1 MKTAAAYIRVSTDDQ
16 TEYSPSSQI
25 KKIREYAKR
34 NDYILPNGY
43 IFIDEGISGRTT
55 AKRPAF
61 NKMIGIAKTS
71 PKPFDVILLWKFSRF
86 ARNREDSIVYKS
98 MLRKQYGIDVISISE
113 NIGDDKMSVIMEAMI
128 EAMDEY
134 YSINLGEEVRRGM
147 NEKVNRG
154 EAVTIPSF
162 GYDIADGKY
171 VPDSETAPVVR
182 KIFADFLDGKGIIT
196 ITRELNEKG
205 YRTRRGNKFENR
217 TVRYILKNPV
227 YIGKI
232 RWTPTGKANYR
243 KDSKDTVIINGTHK
257 PIISTEIFDKVQEK
271 LSKENVKYMR
281 NGSAKKPFMLQGLVR
296 CSSCGATLCMSVNH
310 KSLQCY
316 AYAHG
321 KCNVS
326 HSISL
331 DKINNLVI
339 QIMDRCIETSSFDL
353 EITSKVK
360 TDDNIP
366 LLISRERKK
375 LERIKDA
382 YENGVYTLEE
392 YKQSRSSV
400 QRKIDDLEQS
410 FRTQQTGKT
419 DEQAE
424 MERFRDKLIPMMQ
437 LLKTPAVPEEIKNY
451 ILKSF
456 VKRIV
461 FDRAKCD
468 IEIFFNMSSTE
479 TQSDGESFK
488 NVSLRPE

>member
-16 TEYSPSSQI
+16 IEYSPSSQLE
-25 KKIREYAKR
+25 KIQEYAKK
-34 NDYILPNGY
+34 NGYILPSEY

-61 NKMIGIAKTS
+61 NKMIGIAKTN
-71 PKPFDVILLWKFSRF
+71 PKPFDAILLWKFSRF

-98 MLRKQYGIDVISISE
+98 MLRKQCGIDVISISE

-147 NEKVNRG
+147 NEKVQRG

-162 GYDIADGKY
+162 GYDIENGQY
-171 VPDSETAPVVR
+171 IPNPETAPIV
-182 KIFADFLDGKGIIT
+182 KEIFADFLDGKGLVT
-196 ITRELNEKG
+196 IARELNENG

-217 TVRYILKNPV
+217 TVRYMLKNPV

-232 RWTPTGKANYR
+232 RWTPTGKANHR
-243 KDSKDTVIINGTHK
+243 KDCKDTLIIDGTHE
-257 PIISTEIFDKVQEK
+257 PIISREIFDKVQTK
-271 LSKENVKYMR
+271 LSKGSVKYMR
-281 NGSAKKPFMLQGLVR
+281 ENPAKEPFMLQGLVR
-296 CSSCGATLCMSVNH
+296 CSDCGATLCMSANYT
-310 KSLQCY
+310 SLQCY

-331 DKINNLVI
+331 KKINALVI
-339 QIMDRCIETSSFDL
+339 QTMDRCIETSSFHL
-353 EITSKVK
+353 EITSKTK
-360 TDDNIP
+360 TDENIP
-366 LLISRERKK
+366 LLMARENKK

-382 YENGVYTLEE
+382 YENGVYTLDE
-392 YKQSRSSV
+392 YKKSRDSV
-400 QRKIDDLEQS
+400 QNKINELEEK
-410 FRTQQTGKT
+410 FRTQQSEQT

-424 MERFRDKLIPMMQ
+424 MAKFRDKLIPVMPS
-437 LLKTPAVPEEIKNY
+437 LKTPAVPESMKNS

-456 VKRIV
+456 VRRIV
-461 FDRAKCD
+461 FDRSKCD
-468 IEIFFNMSSTE
+468 VEIFFYT
-479 TQSDGESFK
+479 
-488 NVSLRPE
+488 